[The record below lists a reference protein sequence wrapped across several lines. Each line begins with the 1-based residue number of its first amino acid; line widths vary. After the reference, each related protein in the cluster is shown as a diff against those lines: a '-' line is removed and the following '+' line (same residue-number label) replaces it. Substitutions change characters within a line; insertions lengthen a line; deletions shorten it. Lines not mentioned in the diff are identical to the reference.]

1 MYHEPDHYHHT
12 EDEEA
17 DIYLDALRGKRVI
30 VWVVVSVI
38 LFLTILLT
46 YILL

>member
-17 DIYLDALRGKRVI
+17 DIYMDSLRGKRVI
-30 VWVVVSVI
+30 RWAVGAVI